1 MAVTN
6 PDQHMM
12 RVRVRTRVFR
22 RLQEI
27 AKAESERLRE
37 TISASD
43 LVRGALVDTINV
55 YDTSNRLNGF
65 ANEKIVKS

>member
-1 MAVTN
+1 MAANN

-27 AKAESERLRE
+27 AKAESKRLKE
-37 TISASD
+37 NISASD

-55 YDTSNRLNGF
+55 YDTSDRLNGF